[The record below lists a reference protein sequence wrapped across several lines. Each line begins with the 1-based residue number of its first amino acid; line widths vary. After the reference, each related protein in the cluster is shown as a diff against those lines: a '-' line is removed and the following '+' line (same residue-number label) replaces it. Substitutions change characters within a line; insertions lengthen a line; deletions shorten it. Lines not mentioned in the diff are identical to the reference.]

1 MPKQK
6 RGNLT
11 VLEGLDGI
19 GKGLVQRTI
28 LEFEK
33 KRGKTISLPTDFF
46 GFLEDFEVSFEENKN
61 LSNAHPGEH
70 ILDCCEPTYLGVGKA
85 IRQEIIA
92 NNTRSYPSEIKIQ
105 SYSIDRLV
113 LMRRCIIP
121 FLEHSQDV
129 VESRNF
135 ASTLCYQS
143 LEALEEGSSIEDV
156 RNRILEHP
164 GSQIELEYAPD
175 LLIISTI
182 NDVSELITRLQKRE
196 KKDKCEFENLNF
208 QRKLKP
214 FYEDPW
220 IKELFEEHGTRV
232 AYLDAGISEEATKEQ
247 AIEIYSDFYDKNN
260 IQKRYQTPENIH
272 EELYESTKRIFK

>member
-6 RGNLT
+6 RGRST

-33 KRGKTISLPTDFF
+33 NRGKIISTTDYL
-46 GFLEDFEVSFEENKN
+46 GSLRDFETLFRKNEN
-61 LSNAHPGEH
+61 LANASSGEY
-70 ILDCCEPTYLGVGKA
+70 ILECCEPTRVGIGQV

-92 NNTRSYPSEIKIQ
+92 NNKRKYSSETKIQ
-105 SYSIDRLV
+105 AYSIDRLV
-113 LMRRCIIP
+113 LMKMCIIP
-121 FLEHSQDV
+121 FLENNQDV

-164 GSQIELEYAPD
+164 GSKIELEYAPD

-182 NDVSELITRLQKRE
+182 NDVSELIKRLQKRE

-220 IKELFEEHGTRV
+220 IKELFEKHGTRV
-232 AYLDAGISEEATKEQ
+232 AYLDAGISEEATKKQ
-247 AIEIYSDFYDKNN
+247 AVEIYLDFYDEGI
-260 IQKRYQTPENIH
+260 IQERYK
-272 EELYESTKRIFK
+272 YS

>member
-1 MPKQK
+1 MPQE
-6 RGNLT
+6 RGKLT

-19 GKGLVQRTI
+19 GKRLVQQTI
-28 LEFEK
+28 LKFER
-33 KRGKTISLPTDFF
+33 KRGKIRTLPTDFG
-46 GFLEDFEVSFEENKN
+46 GFLRDFEVDFKEDKN
-61 LSNAHPGEH
+61 LTNVPGKY
-70 ILDCCEPTYLGVGKA
+70 ILDCCEPTYFGIGQA

-92 NNTRSYPSEIKIQ
+92 NNARSYPSEIKIQ
-105 SYSIDRLV
+105 AYSLDRLI
-113 LMRRCIIP
+113 LMKRCIIP

-129 VESRNF
+129 IESRNF
-135 ASTLCYQS
+135 VSTLCYQS
-143 LEALEEGSSIEDV
+143 LEALEEGNSIEDV

-182 NDVSELITRLQKRE
+182 NDVSELIKRLQKRK

-220 IKELFEEHGTRV
+220 IKELFEKHGTRV

-247 AIEIYSDFYDKNN
+247 AIEIY
-260 IQKRYQTPENIH
+260 EN
-272 EELYESTKRIFK
+272 K

>member
-1 MPKQK
+1 MPQE

-19 GKGLVQRTI
+19 GKGLVQQTI
-28 LEFEK
+28 LEFER
-33 KRGKTISLPTDFF
+33 KRGKTRILPTDFS
-46 GFLEDFEVSFEENKN
+46 GFLRDFEILFEENKN
-61 LSNAHPGEH
+61 LANASPGEY
-70 ILDCCEPTYLGVGKA
+70 ILDCCEPTYSGIGWA

-105 SYSIDRLV
+105 AYSLDRLI

-135 ASTLCYQS
+135 VSTLCYQS
-143 LEALEEGSSIEDV
+143 LEALEEGSSIEDIK
-156 RNRILEHP
+156 NRILEHP
-164 GSQIELEYAPD
+164 GSQVELEYAPN

-182 NDVSELITRLQKRE
+182 KDVSELIKRLQKRE

-208 QRKLKP
+208 QRKVKP

-220 IKELFEEHGTRV
+220 IRELFEKYGTRV

-247 AIEIYSDFYDKNN
+247 AIEIY
-260 IQKRYQTPENIH
+260 ENKKPKT
-272 EELYESTKRIFK
+272 L